1 MIFQLLFI
9 SDRAASKPEGR
20 SANSEIVLSISS
32 ISPRD
37 IANPELQSQKF
48 LKAFTAAPFPRMTE
62 TWFML
67 KGMFVIGLFLAG
79 SFIYINDKI
88 EGGWIVKG
96 LKIGILFFA
105 VAIPWFEFYL
115 PYNIMLE
122 PLPLVLFEVLV
133 WFGVY
138 SLLWITMSFILNYR
152 RKN

>member
-1 MIFQLLFI
+1 VLRKIFLLIATGIIWYQLMWTLFVRTGAQNI
-9 SDRAASKPEGR
+9 
-20 SANSEIVLSISS
+20 L
-32 ISPRD
+32 
-37 IANPELQSQKF
+37 ANPELQSQKF
-48 LKAFTAAPFPRMTE
+48 LEAFTAAPFPRMTE

-88 EGGWIVKG
+88 KGGWIVKG

-122 PLPLVLFEVLV
+122 PLPLVLFEVLL

-138 SLLWITMSFILNYR
+138 SLLGIIMSFILNYR